1 MTTTQ
6 RAVEDCDMD
15 GPVST
20 VPMHVFPQSSSVPR
34 ETATDDEDPLEVCAL
49 LERASLRLDQMW
61 NESRG
66 MRDSRLWMQLGEASH
81 SLHRTL
87 IVLRERR

>member
-15 GPVST
+15 VAVSA
-20 VPMHVFPQSSSVPR
+20 VPLHVFPQSSSALW
-34 ETATDDEDPLEVCAL
+34 ETAIDDEDPLEVCAL

-66 MRDSRLWMQLGEASH
+66 LRDSRLWMQLGEASH